1 MIMKKIT
8 PHVILLFLV
17 LFACTKE
24 ATVITSFDFTASVE
38 NDSIATINVM
48 QPTKLIIDQERVADT
63 QKFSFKYA
71 LREGDGVFMASDS
84 IAVLPTNEWIA
95 LEGNEVDLGYLAATV
110 GDHLIDGTIKDED
123 GREQPLTIRYTVRH
137 SDLQVSATSSMNTLD
152 FQTPVPVTLL
162 IESNSPDSTLTYK
175 ITYSFPESEGVLYP
189 ALEDG
194 TANMEEPIPLGQ
206 SSDIEK
212 GEYDFV
218 ALMDGTGATMLQ
230 FVVEDNNGNKVTE
243 TIDFSIQKEEFEI
256 SVRMSPDGVTFGEPA
271 KAIITVTAPNH
282 VETVEYELMYE
293 FLEGSLV
300 FLDGNGNPAPQETM
314 ISIPVGVT
322 EWDISTDSPEDVQ
335 VRFFGQNNTD
345 FSDEAEETFQFG
357 QEEFELT
364 ARISPSPITVGEEST
379 ITLTFDVPEHSEA
392 VSYEA
397 LFRFEEGTA
406 TVKDL
411 DGTTLNANEY
421 YPAVVGTNEW
431 KVTGVEPGVPNIEF
445 VGRNSTNFTDNASD
459 SFEVKQKDYTLGVTS
474 NEQGGFTGE
483 SVIIRGEIEEIGI
496 GGDGYTL
503 SFQNGASVGTLFYNG
518 NTYNPGDEFLVP
530 VGTFE
535 MVYTGTSDGDHNLVF
550 NGLSTSNVPKQATIS
565 FKFEKYVEPFTL
577 SVTQAN
583 GRKLSGEPFNIAVT
597 ANATNGHDP
606 NTDYFL
612 SFGFNGTDRGS
623 IVFQGVTYTEGQ
635 PIPIPHGFSNISF
648 TANDDMDFPI
658 VWTGTN
664 STDEEEQQNMQVD
677 MYPRPKISGVL
688 TWFFADNKRSCGNG
702 CNWDY
707 HGLVKMDVTVD
718 PSASADIFR
727 IRLLN
732 DRPNHPT
739 RGQFQT
745 YTASFTSGRKRD
757 GFHEFYFET
766 FVPTGTSVWYDQQK
780 YTLTVVDSNGVEGV
794 IEGTFTNDKNDGQ

>member
-1 MIMKKIT
+1 MKKLL
-8 PHVILLFLV
+8 PHIAFVFLLV
-17 LFACTKE
+17 LACTKE
-24 ATVITSFDFTASVE
+24 ATVITSFDFTATVQ
-38 NDSIATINVM
+38 NDSVATINVM
-48 QPTKLIIDQERVADT
+48 QLTRLLISPERVADT
-63 QKFSFKYA
+63 QKFSFKYT
-71 LREGDGVFMASDS
+71 LREGDGVFMGMDS
-84 IAVLPTNEWIA
+84 ISPLPIDDWIVLDSLNT
-95 LEGNEVDLGYLAATV
+95 DLGYLARSV
-110 GDHLIDGTIKDED
+110 GKHEIDGIIRDED
-123 GREQPLTIRYTVRH
+123 GREQPLKISFNVKH
-137 SDLQVSATSSMNTLD
+137 SDLQVSATSPMNTLD

-162 IESNSPDSTLTYK
+162 IASNSPDTTLTYK
-175 ITYSFPESEGVLYP
+175 ITYSFPESEGALYP

-194 TANMEEPIPLGQ
+194 TANMEEPITLGQ
-206 SSDIEK
+206 SGDIEK
-212 GEYDFV
+212 GEYDFI
-218 ALMDGTGATMLQ
+218 ALMDGTGASMLQ

-256 SVRMSPDGVTFGEPA
+256 SVRMSPDGVTFGEQA

-293 FLEGSLV
+293 FLEGSLT
-300 FLDGNGNPAPQETM
+300 FLDSNGNPVPQETL
-314 ISIPVGVT
+314 ISVPVGVT

-335 VRFFGQNNTD
+335 VKFFGQNNTD

-364 ARISPSPITVGEEST
+364 ARITPSTITVGEEST
-379 ITLTFDVPEHSEA
+379 ITLTFDVPEHSE
-392 VSYEA
+392 VVTYEA

-406 TVKDL
+406 TVKDA
-411 DGTTLNANEY
+411 DGTTLNANAY
-421 YPAVVGTNEW
+421 YPVVVGTNEW

-459 SFEVKQKDYTLGVTS
+459 SFEVKQKDYTLSVTS

-496 GGDGYTL
+496 GGDGYSL
-503 SFQNGASVGTLFYNG
+503 SFQNGASVGTLVYNG

-530 VGTFE
+530 VGIFE
-535 MVYTGTSDGDHNLVF
+535 MVYTGTSEGDHNLVF
-550 NGLSTSNVPKQATIS
+550 NGLSTSNVPKQAPIS
-565 FKFEKYVEPFTL
+565 FRFEKYVEPFTL

-606 NTDYFL
+606 NTDYFI
-612 SFGFNGTDRGS
+612 SFRFNGTDRGS
-623 IVFQGVTYTEGQ
+623 IVYQGVTYTEGQ

-648 TANDDMDFPI
+648 TANDDVDFPI
-658 VWTGTN
+658 VWTATN
-664 STDEEEQQNMQVD
+664 TTDEEEQQNMQVD

-707 HGLVKMDVTVD
+707 HGLVKMDVQTD

-727 IRLLN
+727 IRVRN
-732 DRPNHPT
+732 NRPNHPT
-739 RGQFQT
+739 QGQFVT
-745 YTASFTSGRKRD
+745 YTTSFTSGVKRD
-757 GFHEFYFET
+757 GFHEFYYDT
-766 FVPTGTSVWYDQQK
+766 FVPTGTSEWYDNQP
-780 YTLTVVDSNGVEGV
+780 YTITVVDSNGVEGV
-794 IEGTFTNDKNDGQ
+794 IEGIFTNDKNDGQ

>member
-1 MIMKKIT
+1 MKKIT

-300 FLDGNGNPAPQETM
+300 FLDGNGNPVPQETM

-635 PIPIPHGFSNISF
+635 PIPIPHGFSNLSF

-727 IRLLN
+727 IRVRN
-732 DRPNHPT
+732 NRPGHPT
-739 RGQFQT
+739 QGQFVT

-757 GFHEFYFET
+757 GFHEFYFDT
-766 FVPTGTSVWYDQQK
+766 FVPTGTSEWYDGES

-794 IEGTFTNDKNDGQ
+794 IEGIFTNDKNDGQ

>member
-1 MIMKKIT
+1 MKKIT

-63 QKFSFKYA
+63 QKFSFKYV

-84 IAVLPTNEWIA
+84 IAALPTNEWIA
-95 LEGNEVDLGYLAATV
+95 LDGNEVDIGYLAATV

-152 FQTPVPVTLL
+152 FRTPVPVTLL
-162 IESNSPDSTLTYK
+162 IASNSPDTTLTYK
-175 ITYSFPESEGVLYP
+175 ITYSFPESEGTLYP

-194 TANMEEPIPLGQ
+194 TANMEEPITLRQ

-212 GEYDFV
+212 GEYDFI

-293 FLEGSLV
+293 FLEGSLT
-300 FLDGNGNPAPQETM
+300 FLDSNGNPVPQKTM

-335 VRFFGQNNTD
+335 VKFFGQNNTD

-357 QEEFELT
+357 QEQFELT
-364 ARISPSPITVGEEST
+364 ARIAPSPITVGEEST
-379 ITLTFDVPEHSEA
+379 ITLTFGVPEHSE
-392 VSYEA
+392 VVTYEA

-406 TVKDL
+406 TVKDS
-411 DGTTLNANEY
+411 DGTTLNANAY
-421 YPAVVGTNEW
+421 YPVVVGTNEW

-459 SFEVKQKDYTLGVTS
+459 SFEVKQKDYTLSVTS

-496 GGDGYTL
+496 GGDGYSL
-503 SFQNGASVGTLFYNG
+503 SFQNGASVGTLVYNG

-550 NGLSTSNVPKQATIS
+550 NGLSTSNVPKQAPIS

-623 IVFQGVTYTEGQ
+623 IVYQGVTYTEGQ

-648 TANDDMDFPI
+648 TANNDVDFPI
-658 VWTGTN
+658 VWTATN
-664 STDEEEQQNMQVD
+664 TTDEEEQQNMQID
-677 MYPRPKISGVL
+677 MYPRPKVSGVL

-707 HGLVKMDVTVD
+707 HGLVKMDVQTD

-727 IRLLN
+727 IRVRN
-732 DRPNHPT
+732 NRPNHPT
-739 RGQFQT
+739 QGQFRT
-745 YTASFTSGRKRD
+745 YTTSFTSGVKRD
-757 GFHEFYFET
+757 GFHEFYFDT
-766 FVPTGTSVWYDQQK
+766 FVPTGTSEWYDNQP
-780 YTLTVVDSNGVEGV
+780 YTITVVDSNGVEGV
-794 IEGTFTNDKNDGQ
+794 IEGIFTNDKNDGQ